1 MVQRWRRGIR
11 YLATIAALAGASFFP
26 ELPSAAQLLPDNSLG
41 AESSIITPKDNLQGQ
56 PADLI
61 EGGARRGGNLFH
73 SFQEFNVGNL
83 QRAYFANPAGVEN
96 ILSRVTGTSPSNI
109 LGTLGVLGNA
119 NLFLINPNGIL
130 FGPNATLDIGGSFVA
145 STTSSIRFADG
156 TEFSAVNPS
165 ATPLL
170 TVSVPLGLQ
179 FNGGE
184 GDIVVQAGQVPH
196 PDNPFTEV
204 GDTGQLPGIAQTVN
218 STDSGA
224 AFDAISGNL
233 SSDSDVDLYQLFLT
247 EGQPFTA
254 STVGSTDINTQLFL
268 FDSNGLGV
276 FANNDSVGFQST
288 VPLYQPFIPA
298 LSGTYYLGISSYPNS
313 PRSSQGSIFNAVENP
328 SGPGAGLPLNSWN
341 KIPGPTI
348 RPNTGAYNITLNS
361 RSEGLQ
367 VQLGRTLALIGG
379 NVRLEGGTVQA
390 LGGRVEFA
398 GVTGSGLVG
407 LIQQGQGLRLSI
419 PDGLARADVSFT
431 ENALVNVSAGG
442 GGSIAIHGRN
452 VNMTASSLLAGIAP
466 ESGTVGSQA
475 GGIEI
480 NAAGAINLDASS
492 ITNDVAI
499 GAIGDSGGLN
509 LTAGSFSATNGAG
522 LYARTYGTGDAGNI
536 NIVTRDAVSF
546 DYSLAVSA
554 VVPSGQGQGG
564 DIRISAGSVSVT
576 NIAQLAALSQGEG
589 DAGNVIINARDAVN
603 FDGSDGM
610 YTTAA
615 FSSMGNRSPVVD
627 TVVGK
632 PNGQGGDVR
641 ITARSVSV
649 TNGAGLSANTVGL
662 GNAGNVII
670 NARDTINF
678 DGKSKALSNVESTGI
693 GDGGSIIITTGAL
706 LLTNGAALTVSS
718 KGAGLAGS
726 LTVEADVIRLD
737 NQGEINADTVRG
749 GGNINLRSP
758 LLLLRRNSSITTT
771 AEGTATGG
779 NINVDADFIVSPPN
793 ENNDIIANAFAGSG
807 GKITLTTQRIF
818 GFDVRTRE
826 DLQRLL
832 NTTNPD
838 ELDPQRLP
846 TNDLTAFSQAN
857 PTIDTGAVTVQTP
870 ALDPTQGLTA
880 LPIDFTDPGQLIA
893 ATCLADEGSSF
904 AITGRGG
911 LPEDPR
917 QPLMGQEIW
926 QDERGAREDGEVRE
940 VERGRG
946 VPIVEAQGWIVDRT
960 GTVVLVAQQPQ
971 THPSG
976 ALMHPSC
983 ALPNISP

>member
-1 MVQRWRRGIR
+1 MVQRWRRGIQ

-26 ELPSAAQLLPDNSLG
+26 ELPSAAQLSPDNSLG
-41 AESSIITPKDNLQGQ
+41 AESSIITQGGNLQGQ

-83 QRAYFANPAGVEN
+83 QWAYFANPAGVEN
-96 ILSRVTGTSPSNI
+96 ILSRVTGTNPSNI

-145 STTSSIRFADG
+145 STASSIRFADG

-196 PDNPFTEV
+196 PNNPFTEV
-204 GDTGQLPGIAQTVN
+204 GDAEQLLGADQTVN
-218 STDSGA
+218 SPASGA
-224 AFDAISGNL
+224 AFDAIFGNL

-298 LSGTYYLGISSYPNS
+298 HSGTYYLGISSYDKDPL
-313 PRSSQGSIFNAVENP
+313 SSQGYIFDAVENP
-328 SGPGAGLPLNSWN
+328 NASGAGLPLNGWDEMPR
-341 KIPGPTI
+341 IPTV
-348 RPNTGAYNITLNS
+348 RPSSGAYTITLNS

-367 VQLGRTLALIGG
+367 VQPGRTLALVG
-379 NVRLEGGTVQA
+379 NQVRLEGGRLEA
-390 LGGRVEFA
+390 PGGWVELA
-398 GVTGSGLVG
+398 GVGGSGVVG
-407 LIQQGQGLRLSI
+407 LAQQGQGLRLSV
-419 PDGLARADVSFT
+419 PDGLARADVFLT

-442 GGSIAIHGRN
+442 GGSISIQARN

-466 ESGTVGSQA
+466 GFGDVDSRA
-475 GGIEI
+475 GDIEI
-480 NAAGAINLDASS
+480 NATEALNLDASN

-499 GAIGDSGGLN
+499 GATGDGGTLN
-509 LTAGSFSATNGAG
+509 FVTGSFSAINGAG
-522 LYARTYGTGDAGNI
+522 LYARTYGVGNAGDVNI
-536 NIVTRDAVSF
+536 TTRDTVSF
-546 DYSLAVSA
+546 DYSLAVSIVA
-554 VVPSGQGQGG
+554 PTGQGQGG

-576 NIAQLAALSQGEG
+576 NIAQLAALTQGEG
-589 DAGNVIINARDAVN
+589 DAGNVIINARDTVR
-603 FDGSDGM
+603 FDGSDRRLPI
-610 YTTAA
+610 ASSA
-615 FSSMGNRSPVVD
+615 FSSVGDNSPA
-627 TVVGK
+627 GQMA
-632 PNGQGGDVR
+632 NGRGGDIR
-641 ITARSVSV
+641 ITANSVFF
-649 TNGAGLSANTVGL
+649 TNGAQLIAGTNGRGDA
-662 GNAGNVII
+662 GNAII
-670 NARDTINF
+670 YAHDTVSF
-678 DGKSKALSNVESTGI
+678 DGESGAFSGVAPSGTGN
-693 GDGGSIIITTGAL
+693 GGSINITSGSL
-706 LLTNGAALTVSS
+706 LLSNGAELTVRSQGS
-718 KGAGLAGS
+718 GSAGS
-726 LTVEADVIRLD
+726 LTVKAGAIQLD
-737 NQGEINADTVRG
+737 NQGKIRADTVSG
-749 GGNINLRSP
+749 GGNVNLRSP

-793 ENNDIIANAFAGSG
+793 ENNDIIANAFGGSG
-807 GKITLTTQRIF
+807 GQITLTAQRIF
-818 GFDVRTRE
+818 GFDVRIRE

-838 ELDPQRLP
+838 ELDPRRLP
-846 TNDLTAFSQAN
+846 TNDVTAFSQAN
-857 PTIDTGAVTVQTP
+857 PTIDTGAVTVQSP
-870 ALDPTQGLTA
+870 AVDPTQGLTA
-880 LPIDFTDPGQLIA
+880 LPIDFTDPSQLIA

-926 QDERGAREDGEVRE
+926 QDERGAGEDGEVRE
-940 VERGRG
+940 VERARG

-971 THPSG
+971 TQPSG